1 MTPEEIEL
9 SSINAELSLY
19 EFLKQ
24 AWPIIEGKTP
34 FIDNWHLKVIAE
46 HLEACY
52 RREIKNLLIN
62 VPPRT
67 SKTSLISIAFPA
79 WVWLQNPEER
89 FMYASY
95 AHSLST
101 EHSLKCR
108 RLIESDWYQE
118 RWADKYQLAKDQKAK
133 MLFENNKGGCRI
145 ATSVGSVATGK
156 GGSIII
162 VDDGN
167 NARDGESGAKR
178 ESTNSWWDQVW
189 STRLNNPLHDVCI
202 VVQQRIHEKN
212 LRGIF

>member
-1 MTPEEIEL
+1 
-9 SSINAELSLY
+9 
-19 EFLKQ
+19 
-24 AWPIIEGKTP
+24 
-34 FIDNWHLKVIAE
+34 
-46 HLEACY
+46 
-52 RREIKNLLIN
+52 
-62 VPPRT
+62 
-67 SKTSLISIAFPA
+67 
-79 WVWLQNPEER
+79 
-89 FMYASY
+89 
-95 AHSLST
+95 
-101 EHSLKCR
+101 
-108 RLIESDWYQE
+108 
-118 RWADKYQLAKDQKAK
+118 
-133 MLFENNKGGCRI
+133 MLFENNKGGCLI